1 VNRDVLK
8 SLKSTEYAKMG
19 MRHFQEDKKHK
30 TGVSCI
36 QALLKG
42 TQMIELDGKDKR

>member
-8 SLKSTEYAKMG
+8 SLKSTEYA
-19 MRHFQEDKKHK
+19 KKHK